1 MHHQKKSLHVEAR
14 TSRLTTL
21 NRLHR
26 TCLKTDK
33 IKCQSISKDPA
44 GAKTVVWAKFRWDK
58 WLFWAER
65 IAKQEP
71 QTIINHP
78 SFSDERFSAIW
89 CKISTSSHRPQKPSL
104 QSQLG
109 LKAHPKT
116 APFQPG
122 LAFDNPEFK
131 HDSPF
136 PFEVGGSDLRH
147 RSWHRIHGVHGRL
160 PCNFERNAASPP
172 GTHGFWIGTSA
183 LNPCDTLMPLKK
195 LMGPMSWGP
204 WSISLILR

>member
-1 MHHQKKSLHVEAR
+1 MSINIQGSSWRENGGLGKISVRQMAFLSRKNCETRASNHHKPSLFLR
-14 TSRLTTL
+14 W
-21 NRLHR
+21 
-26 TCLKTDK
+26 K
-33 IKCQSISKDPA
+33 IQA
-44 GAKTVVWAKFRWDK
+44 LAY
-58 WLFWAER
+58 
-65 IAKQEP
+65 
-71 QTIINHP
+71 
-78 SFSDERFSAIW
+78 AIW

-147 RSWHRIHGVHGRL
+147 RSWHRIHGVHGWL

-204 WSISLILR
+204 WSISLVLR